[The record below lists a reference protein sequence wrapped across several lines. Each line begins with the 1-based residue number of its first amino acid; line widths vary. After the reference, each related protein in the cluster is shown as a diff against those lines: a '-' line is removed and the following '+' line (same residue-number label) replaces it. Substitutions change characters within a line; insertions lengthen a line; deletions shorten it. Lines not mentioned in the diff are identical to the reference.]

1 MKLFKVLCSLVV
13 VLGLAIVTPIFS
25 AANTASADTNTK
37 PIYDLSEW
45 QGNITA
51 SQAQKLK
58 SETEFLILRVQ
69 YGSGYKDK
77 VFQNN
82 VKILSRYGV
91 KYGVYSYSLYNSPKA
106 AANEAT
112 NLIKAAP
119 NALFYVNDA
128 EANHVT
134 SGTLNSATV
143 AWANQARQLTDNPIV
158 LYSYQSFMKNFTT
171 AKSAYDAIWL
181 ASYTSVAPNTSYK
194 YDLWQY
200 TDRYYSAALNKRVDA
215 NKIPANGKP
224 LSFWLGSSSDDD
236 DDDADTST
244 TQTADASPKVSTTVN
259 QKVSNPKVVQISP
272 SNYLSA
278 GTEFKVLSKKL
289 NEYKNV
295 SLKERATTTLHKGE
309 TVKGTPVKYGN
320 TYRIKTDQGTY
331 FSANKNLVEIIK

>member
-13 VLGLAIVTPIFS
+13 VLGLAIVAPIFS
-25 AANTASADTNTK
+25 ATANASNK

-82 VKILSRYGV
+82 VKMLSRYGV
-91 KYGVYSYSLYNSPKA
+91 KYGVYSYSLYNSPRA
-106 AANEAT
+106 AANEAS
-112 NLIKAAP
+112 NLITAAP

-134 SGTLNSATV
+134 SGTMNSATV
-143 AWANQARQLTDNPIV
+143 AWANRARQLTDNPIV
-158 LYSYQSFMKNFTT
+158 LYSYQSFMSHFTT
-171 AKSAYDAIWL
+171 ARSAYDAIWL
-181 ASYTSVAPNTSYK
+181 ASYTSMAPKTSYK

-200 TDRYYSAALNKRVDA
+200 TDRYYSAALNRRVDA

-224 LSFWLGSSSDDD
+224 LSFWLGGSSSSDDD
-236 DDDADTST
+236 TSDTESADS
-244 TQTADASPKVSTTVN
+244 SPKVSTTVN
-259 QKVSNPKVVQISP
+259 QKVNNPKVVQISS

-278 GTEFKVLSKKL
+278 GTEFKVLSKNL
-289 NEYKNV
+289 NEYKNI

-309 TVKGTPVKYGN
+309 TVNGKPVKYGN
-320 TYRIKTDQGTY
+320 TYRIQTDQGTY
-331 FSANKNLVEIIK
+331 FSANKNLVEIVK